1 MRFPLAGVVLAALA
15 LAPVPPAKAAE
26 PMLVVH
32 DNDFIGPGGP
42 DIQPV
47 LMLIGNPAVKVL
59 GFTVVSGDGWRDE
72 ETAHL
77 LRFLE
82 IAHRTD
88 IPVVPGAVFPLIN
101 SAARMR
107 AWEQAYGKLPWKGAW
122 NDPKPGE
129 NFHPDEPYKVPDNP
143 SGNPT
148 TKPAAGTAADF
159 MIQQV
164 HRYPHQVTILATGPL
179 TNLALAIRLD
189 PEFAGLA
196 KELVFMGGFLGANIL
211 QVSGDADINSDFN
224 ILFDPEAA
232 HIVLTAP
239 WAKITVLGDVT
250 NQTMMT
256 PELIA
261 RMASVKTPVTE
272 FLAKYAVNLPLW
284 DEMTAAVAVDRSLIT
299 RQIEA
304 NMDVDLE
311 HGVHYGQVH
320 VWPDAITPH
329 QGEQKVTIV
338 QAVDL
343 DRFYDQFIKAAQ
355 FPYRTK

>member
-1 MRFPLAGVVLAALA
+1 MRFPLAGVVLAVLA
-15 LAPVPPAKAAE
+15 LVPVPPATAAE

-88 IPVVPGAVFPLIN
+88 IPVVNGAVFPLIN
-101 SAARMR
+101 SPGRMR

-129 NFHPDEPYKVPDNP
+129 NFHPGEPYKVPDNP

-179 TNLALAIRLD
+179 TNLALALRRD
-189 PEFAGLA
+189 PELPGL
-196 KELVFMGGFLGANIL
+196 VRDVTVMGGAG
-211 QVSGDADINSDFN
+211 
-224 ILFDPEAA
+224 
-232 HIVLTAP
+232 
-239 WAKITVLGDVT
+239 
-250 NQTMMT
+250 
-256 PELIA
+256 
-261 RMASVKTPVTE
+261 
-272 FLAKYAVNLPLW
+272 
-284 DEMTAAVAVDRSLIT
+284 RSACRAT
-299 RQIEA
+299 
-304 NMDVDLE
+304 
-311 HGVHYGQVH
+311 
-320 VWPDAITPH
+320 
-329 QGEQKVTIV
+329 
-338 QAVDL
+338 
-343 DRFYDQFIKAAQ
+343 
-355 FPYRTK
+355 